1 MWGLGLLLLD
11 ALKYWVNRYYRPVV
25 VGGVFPTL
33 TKKDVPELSTNQ
45 LATITNVILDDS
57 RRIDDMIGADY
68 PLEHVRKAYRGI
80 CLAKFCD
87 KKYWDGP
94 AEAAEA
100 DFEPSRERHWKRLTT
115 NMGINLRAI
124 FDSGLTNPKDQ
135 NLAGN
140 FSIDGGLADSLDLA
154 RMRDP
159 REYHSTVFHMLGSLG
174 QYYEIA
180 GFDRHR
186 FYTSNHFTNLL
197 KSCFGESDGGRLYS
211 SIQREIGGLDR
222 QDHDIILGKAVGM
235 VTDEFVRRAGV
246 EEKSVW
252 QMNNEELMSRL
263 ESDRELREKT
273 GVKLQSVSAIRR
285 SISSGNPL
293 FLRKDHVRVLC
304 IPAKELDWI
313 RGDCDLELRGETA
326 MSMREHR
333 HDLAVMYEEKFGHAA

>member
-1 MWGLGLLLLD
+1 
-11 ALKYWVNRYYRPVV
+11 
-25 VGGVFPTL
+25 
-33 TKKDVPELSTNQ
+33 
-45 LATITNVILDDS
+45 
-57 RRIDDMIGADY
+57 
-68 PLEHVRKAYRGI
+68 
-80 CLAKFCD
+80 
-87 KKYWDGP
+87 
-94 AEAAEA
+94 
-100 DFEPSRERHWKRLTT
+100 
-115 NMGINLRAI
+115 
-124 FDSGLTNPKDQ
+124 
-135 NLAGN
+135 
-140 FSIDGGLADSLDLA
+140 
-154 RMRDP
+154 
-159 REYHSTVFHMLGSLG
+159 
-174 QYYEIA
+174 
-180 GFDRHR
+180 
-186 FYTSNHFTNLL
+186 
-197 KSCFGESDGGRLYS
+197 
-211 SIQREIGGLDR
+211 
-222 QDHDIILGKAVGM
+222 M